1 MTQQSGAGSPQQ
13 FCLRWNN
20 YQTNLTNVFDQL
32 LQSESFVDV
41 TLACDGHSV
50 KAHKMVLSAC
60 SPYFQ
65 ALFFENPCTHPIV
78 IMKDIK
84 WPELKAAVEF
94 MYKGEIN
101 VSQEQ
106 IGPLLKVAE
115 CLKIRGLADV
125 NSEQELVSRPSML
138 DNLASLGSGSQSRK
152 KRRRASGDRSPS
164 VNSPDQNSCI
174 IDDQEVIGLPDVHNL
189 VASST
194 PRSIGS
200 PSSAPSI
207 SVTPQINLQELP
219 VSLPLPPPQSQSNQ
233 SAHSVGHH
241 VTSHV
246 TSAGHPSV
254 NHLGQHVQGLTV
266 QQHQAQAQQA
276 AVAQHQAQHQAQQQ
290 AAAAV
295 QHHQQA
301 VGNQSTP
308 VDDLEIKPGIAEM
321 IREEERAKLLE
332 SSHAWLGAST
342 SNISADSYQYQLQS
356 LWQKCWNTNSGL
368 VHNLRFRERGPLK
381 SWRPETMAEA
391 IFSVLK
397 EGLSLSQAARKYDI
411 PYPTFVLYANRVHNM
426 LGPSS
431 DGGADLR
438 PKGRGRPQRILLG
451 VWPDEHI
458 RGVIRAVV
466 FRDGSIVKD
475 EPNPMYP
482 SLANY
487 ACNGPEGAVSPGAA
501 AAAAVA
507 AVAQGLRHQ
516 MCSMVAAA
524 QSHQHDMIATNL
536 SANFQAAV
544 QVNQHHLN
552 NNSGSSNNNNTNNN
566 NRNSPLI
573 LGLPSPGSGGPPES
587 PMEGS
592 PLASP
597 LAPLMDP
604 AHIPSSVEV
613 GIGVSGMT
621 YKPQRSYVSP
631 RPENMFQEDISDLV
645 KSSHGHK
652 DKDKVPVKI
661 EPLTDS
667 RSEQ

>member
-1 MTQQSGAGSPQQ
+1 MQHATGSPQQ

-65 ALFFENPCTHPIV
+65 SLFFENPCQHPIV
-78 IMKDIK
+78 IMRDIK

-115 CLKIRGLADV
+115 SLKIRGLADV
-125 NSEQELVSRPSML
+125 NGEQDIAAAPGTTGELTARPSSKPAPPTPTPTL
-138 DNLASLGSGSQSRK
+138 DWDRSQQQSSSSQQQTGTQDGGGERAK
-152 KRRRASGDRSPS
+152 KRRRPSGERSNL
-164 VNSPDQNSCI
+164 NSPA
-174 IDDQEVIGLPDVHNL
+174 EIGAEMAEPPASVEMAPAPPATPLPQSGAVE
-189 VASST
+189 
-194 PRSIGS
+194 P
-200 PSSAPSI
+200 
-207 SVTPQINLQELP
+207 
-219 VSLPLPPPQSQSNQ
+219 LPLPLTLPPQTQVSHGG
-233 SAHSVGHH
+233 SA
-241 VTSHV
+241 VT
-246 TSAGHPSV
+246 
-254 NHLGQHVQGLTV
+254 
-266 QQHQAQAQQA
+266 
-276 AVAQHQAQHQAQQQ
+276 
-290 AAAAV
+290 
-295 QHHQQA
+295 
-301 VGNQSTP
+301 
-308 VDDLEIKPGIAEM
+308 DDMEIKPGIAEM
-321 IREEERAKLLE
+321 IREEERVCTDQKAKLLE

-342 SNISADSYQYQLQS
+342 SSIADSYQYQLQS
-356 LWQKCWNTNSGL
+356 MWQKCWNTNQSL

-426 LGPSS
+426 LGPSA
-431 DGGADLR
+431 DGGSGEFTNLR

-466 FRDGSIVKD
+466 FRDSHQIKEEPHLPYPRLHDGVTIQSYPNNSCSNGSD
-475 EPNPMYP
+475 PN
-482 SLANY
+482 
-487 ACNGPEGAVSPGAA
+487 VSPGAA

-507 AVAQGLRHQ
+507 AVAQGLRQQ

-524 QSHQHDMIATNL
+524 HNQSSAHDTNPVASL
-536 SANFQAAV
+536 VNSLALAGHCGNMTLPSNGAPPMSMSHLASMRNMGSPAGSIQDLRISPSESAME
-544 QVNQHHLN
+544 
-552 NNSGSSNNNNTNNN
+552 SPIS
-566 NRNSPLI
+566 SPL
-573 LGLPSPGSGGPPES
+573 GLTVSSS
-587 PMEGS
+587 MEPAINMNIGNS
-592 PLASP
+592 
-597 LAPLMDP
+597 MD
-604 AHIPSSVEV
+604 V

-621 YKPQRSYVSP
+621 YKPARSFTSP
-631 RPENMFQEDISDLV
+631 RPENLFQEDIDDLV
-645 KSSHGHK
+645 KPLHSTTPRPK
-652 DKDKVPVKI
+652 DGMAPIKM
-661 EPLTDS
+661 EPMTEC
-667 RSEQ
+667 RGE